1 MLLAL
6 MAFLCVQF
14 MAVPHHG
21 NHGLWLAFLAF
32 SLGRSLFLALYIP
45 RLNRKVTEL
54 MDEDS
59 LLKTPS
65 FN

>member
-6 MAFLCVQF
+6 MAFLIVQF
-14 MAVPHHG
+14 AAVSNHG

-54 MDEDS
+54 MNDDS
-59 LLKTPS
+59 LMKSSS
-65 FN
+65 F